1 MKLTKGKIALG
12 VIFLTLLVDQL
23 SKIWIKTHMQL
34 HESIEITPWFYIY
47 FTENNGMAFGIEI
60 ISKLFLSIFRLV
72 AVVLIGYYL
81 YKIVKE
87 NYRIGFIVCISLILA
102 GALGNIIDSVF
113 YGVIFDHSYGQLATF
128 MPEAGG
134 YASWFHGKV
143 VDMLYFPLFSF
154 YWPEW
159 MPVVGGEE
167 FVFFRPI
174 FNLAD
179 SAITVGVVLLLICY
193 RKNLAK

>member
-1 MKLTKGKIALG
+1 MKLTKGRIALS
-12 VIFLTLLVDQL
+12 VIFLMLLIDQL

-60 ISKLFLSIFRLV
+60 ISKLFLSVFRLV

-81 YKIVKE
+81 YKIVKK
-87 NYRIGFIVCISLILA
+87 NYRTGFIVCISLILA

-113 YGVIFDHSYGQLATF
+113 YGVVFDHSYGQLASF
-128 MPEAGG
+128 MPETGG
-134 YASWFHGKV
+134 YSSWFHGKV

-159 MPVVGGEE
+159 MPMVGGEE

-179 SAITVGVVLLLICY
+179 SAITVGVALLLILY
-193 RKNLAK
+193 RKNLSK